1 MVINSKIGYVLQPI
15 YQQQQQKFGLD
26 VWLVLQPPPL
36 VVPVLGLHNAPKQAN
51 KNIYTKQNNAKQTR
65 KQRETQRER
74 EREKNN
80 LEMTNFFLSFYFL
93 NEVSLSNLV
102 DPWV

>member
-51 KNIYTKQNNAKQTR
+51 KNIYKTKQCKTNEKAER
-65 KQRETQRER
+65 DSERER
-74 EREKNN
+74 EREEQFGNDKFFS
-80 LEMTNFFLSFYFL
+80 FFLFFK
-93 NEVSLSNLV
+93 
-102 DPWV
+102 